1 VSGGGYI
8 VSATEL
14 GAPVTGAAAEPPAG
28 QVPAASRG
36 RRWVWP
42 AGFIAAGLV
51 LFVAYLR
58 EARTI
63 PVMSDGAS
71 NALQAWDMLHG
82 NLLLRGWTLTDVS
95 FYTTELPEYMLVEL
109 ARGLGADAAHI
120 ASALTYTL
128 VVIGA
133 ALLAKGRADGRE
145 GAARAII
152 AAGIMLAP
160 PVATPTAATLLSDPD
175 HTGTQVPLLAIW
187 LILDRA
193 RPRWWVPA
201 LVAVLLAGA
210 QIADPLVT
218 YEGVL
223 PVLVVCAIRLYRR
236 RGVWAGYLRAYW
248 FELSLAAGAI
258 VSAGVASLAVRL
270 IRQAGGYRI
279 WPASAS
285 FATVENLSGHVWVTA
300 ESVLVL
306 FGADFS
312 HEKLGAGAA
321 IALVHLAGVA
331 LAAWGAARALRRFL
345 ACDLVVQVLAVT
357 VIVLLVAYVV
367 NGNPNIVNG
376 PHEIAGVLPVGAVL
390 AGRLLAGQLVRD
402 RHLAALA
409 VVLAC
414 YCAILAHNVVQ
425 PPSYDPNGQLAS
437 WLRAHHLHYGLA
449 SYWNASSVTVDT
461 GGSVQVVP
469 VNREA
474 GNRIVAVRWES
485 KASWY
490 DPKLHDARFLVVPG
504 PHAGCSNGT
513 PSQWLAGVH
522 AAFGTPAAS
531 YRVGV
536 DVILVWHK
544 NLLPLVAKPVGGS
557 C

>member
-1 VSGGGYI
+1 M
-8 VSATEL
+8 
-14 GAPVTGAAAEPPAG
+14 
-28 QVPAASRG
+28 
-36 RRWVWP
+36 
-42 AGFIAAGLV
+42 AAGLV
-51 LFVAYLR
+51 LFLAYLR
-58 EARTI
+58 ESRTI

-109 ARGLGADAAHI
+109 VRGLGANAAHI

-133 ALLAKGRADGRE
+133 ALLAKGHAGGRE
-145 GAARAII
+145 GAARAIL

-175 HTGTQVPLLAIW
+175 HVGTQVPLLAIW

-201 LVAVLLAGA
+201 VVAVLLAGA

-218 YEGVL
+218 YEGVV
-223 PVLVVCAIRLYRR
+223 PVLAVCAIRLYRR
-236 RGVWAGYLRAYW
+236 RGVGAEYLRDSW

-258 VSAGVASLAVRL
+258 VSVGAASLTVRL

-279 WPASAS
+279 WPTNNS
-285 FATVENLSGHVWVTA
+285 FAAIENLSGHVWVTV

-312 HEKLGAGAA
+312 RQKLGAGAA

-331 LAAWGAARALRRFL
+331 LAGWGVARALRRFL
-345 ACDLVVQVLAVT
+345 ACELVVQILAVT
-357 VIVLLVAYVV
+357 VIVLLVAYVA

-390 AGRLLAGQLVRD
+390 AGRLLAGQLIRD
-402 RHLAALA
+402 RHLPALA
-409 VVLAC
+409 IVLAC
-414 YCAILAHNVVQ
+414 YGAILAHNVVQ
-425 PPSYDPNGQLAS
+425 PPSYDPNRQLAS
-437 WLRAHHLHYGLA
+437 WLQAHHLTYGLA
-449 SYWNASSVTVDT
+449 TYWNASSVTVDS

-474 GNRIVAVRWES
+474 GNRIAAVRWES

-490 DPKLHDARFLVVPG
+490 DPKLHDAGFLVLPG

-513 PSQWLAGVH
+513 HSQWLAAVH
-522 AAFGTPAAS
+522 TAFGTPAES
-531 YRVGV
+531 YRVHGV
-536 DVILVWHK
+536 VILVWHK
-544 NLLPLVAKPVGGS
+544 NLLSLVSKPVGGA